1 MKMKKIKDMSQS
13 EVEQYI
19 DCIFHIHNFMWDVA
33 EENEISLTKRDIFD
47 PDDAFLFEPTDYI
60 ITVSKLWSDEVIYKA
75 STIDNPDLTFEEI
88 CRACNLK
95 TSLF

>member
-1 MKMKKIKDMSQS
+1 MNKIKDMTQS
-13 EVEQYI
+13 EVERYI
-19 DCIFHIHNFMWDVA
+19 DCIFHIHNFIGDVD
-33 EENEISLTKRDIFD
+33 EENEISLTKLAIFD
-47 PDDAFLFEPTDYI
+47 PNDAFLFEPTDYI

-88 CRACNLK
+88 CRVCNLK